1 MGRNCQE
8 VWWKQPAGDC
18 CESCQGL
25 LVCIFTCCS
34 FTWDGLVKIYSFL
47 AQVSDFNGRTL
58 SGGDMMIDPD
68 IEACHELRCALFV
81 IESNVL
87 FYCELFCSEP
97 CVLLYSGIVECFAQ
111 ILIFCLLLGVGGKQR
126 AAGPTWR
133 TWLCRWG
140 CLLLIIILSPFFQ
153 KWAKLDF
160 SIS

>member
-1 MGRNCQE
+1 M
-8 VWWKQPAGDC
+8 
-18 CESCQGL
+18 L
-25 LVCIFTCCS
+25 LLFPEMIWSKVTN
-34 FTWDGLVKIYSFL
+34 FL

-126 AAGPTWR
+126 AAGPT
-133 TWLCRWG
+133 
-140 CLLLIIILSPFFQ
+140 
-153 KWAKLDF
+153 
-160 SIS
+160 